1 MHYVY
6 ILKSLKDYKLYIGRS
21 DDLKKR
27 ISDHEKGKVISTKNR
42 RPLELVFYEAYKSKD
57 DAIRREIYFKSSK
70 GKSSLNMMLR
80 DSLK

>member
-27 ISDHEKGKVISTKNR
+27 ISDHAKGKVISTKNR